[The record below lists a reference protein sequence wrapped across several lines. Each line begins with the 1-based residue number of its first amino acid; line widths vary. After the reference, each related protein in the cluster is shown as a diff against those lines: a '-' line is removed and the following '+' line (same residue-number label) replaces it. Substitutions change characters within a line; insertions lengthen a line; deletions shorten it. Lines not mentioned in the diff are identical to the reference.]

1 MEGLTGSH
9 WLAGGE
15 GFELVKQSKNVCVD
29 KERLHVGGLWMVV
42 LKPGCT
48 TEAEFL
54 KTYVWF
60 PSSKSLISWV

>member
-15 GFELVKQSKNVCVD
+15 GFELVNQSKNVCVD
-29 KERLHVGGLWMVV
+29 KERLHAGGLRMVV

-48 TEAEFL
+48 IDAEFL